1 MSPALIAGL
10 VLGGLFLLIL
20 IGFVNQLVEKHNLE
34 KARRRAELGDRMR
47 RCSKLSET
55 LPGQLMTPALK
66 LMLTRLELYLND
78 NLQALEKS
86 NTALANRATEL
97 KELLGKGNQI
107 PVQNPQQQILTEA
120 QAKAVRLQLEDL
132 HAQVV
137 WANRQGQLD
146 TAAAKRWI
154 QEIQKMLVL
163 LHIDYFNNLGRQ
175 ALQQGNAHKAR
186 LAYERGLQYV
196 RKQPN
201 QGDFKAHLEK
211 LQANFAHASELEQTQ
226 HRPRLEEASQ
236 LAEGLK
242 DLESEDDWKINNIY

>member
-20 IGFVNQLVEKHNLE
+20 IGFINQMVEKNKLE
-34 KARRRAELGDRMR
+34 KARRRAELNDRMR
-47 RCSKLSET
+47 RCSTLSET

-66 LMLTRLELYLND
+66 LMLARLELYLND
-78 NLQALEKS
+78 NLQALEKNNPS
-86 NTALANRATEL
+86 LASRAAEL
-97 KELLGKGNQI
+97 KELLGKGSQI
-107 PVQNPQQQILTEA
+107 PVQNPQKQVLTEA

-137 WANRQGQLD
+137 WANKQGQLD
-146 TAAAKRWI
+146 TVAARRWV
-154 QEIQKMLVL
+154 QEVQKMLVL

-201 QGDFKAHLEK
+201 QGDFKTHLEK
-211 LQANFAHASELEQTQ
+211 LQANFARASELEQTQ
-226 HRPRLEEASQ
+226 YKPRLEEASE
-236 LAEGLK
+236 LADGLK
-242 DLESEDDWKINNIY
+242 NLESEDDWKKNNIY